1 MNISIFPVSSGC
13 NAYSCMTSRK
23 TSVYS
28 WNKSNVSD
36 SEMNKKRLQAKYITI
51 TMRNLILSTNQPGF
65 INHSQTTVNGSQNA
79 LSVSVKYYSIFNE
92 NGTSDKDDR
101 KQGSDIY
108 ANEIEVTA
116 GLPNLRKE
124 YGNGV
129 PILDHHKDVKSLIEI
144 KGEQEKNALRDDK
157 ASSLSAL
164 LNLIIETNKADSRT
178 INIAVIKTISN
189 TNVLEL
195 AYNLNKSKKSSLTRG
210 HTNETLDGY
219 SKFSIDSASKLLQA
233 GKFKFSPARI
243 VEIPKKNGNIR
254 KLSVT
259 SPRERVIQR
268 AMQMIIEPMYEP
280 HFLEYSHGFR
290 PGKGTHTALKY
301 IDTKFKGVKWMI
313 NIDISK
319 CFSKINHQ
327 KLIKILEH
335 KIKCDK
341 TIALIK
347 SLIKAGH
354 ISTKGLATRGDIG
367 TPEGSVLSPLLCNVY
382 LHELDIFI
390 NSLIMRYNKGKERRR
405 NREYTKLINSKR
417 ASGLSKVQ
425 IKEINKKARLL
436 PSKDMHDPNY
446 VKIHYVRYADDF
458 IVGLISDKK
467 TAEIVYSEI
476 KNFLKE
482 ELDFEINK
490 DKSSLT
496 HSSKTIR
503 YLGVDIK
510 ETRGINASKYV
521 KTKRGNI
528 TRTTP
533 RIVMNAPIKEILNK
547 LVMRGFGQTTRSG
560 NMVPKRVTWIV
571 NMSHKDI
578 VSYFNMIN
586 RGLLN
591 YYTLATN
598 RSKLAQI
605 CKHFLYFSCIY
616 TLMNKYKLRSAK
628 AVIKKFGKT
637 LKCPESGTEFFLPAT
652 LARIKGPSRFQV
664 KAEIGLHTIY
674 KSWANKLT
682 TSGLN
687 YPCIVCGKTQNIEM
701 HHIRKVRDIRKDS
714 RTNKKNTNWFKTQ
727 MAAINRKQVP
737 LCRVHHE
744 KLHNNSF
751 TTEERN
757 NFEINSKFFERK
769 KPY

>member
-1 MNISIFPVSSGC
+1 
-13 NAYSCMTSRK
+13 
-23 TSVYS
+23 
-28 WNKSNVSD
+28 
-36 SEMNKKRLQAKYITI
+36 MNKKRLQAKYITI

-65 INHSQTTVNGSQNA
+65 INHSQTTVSGSQNA

-101 KQGSDIY
+101 KQESDIY
-108 ANEIEVTA
+108 VNEIKVTA

-129 PILDHHKDVKSLIEI
+129 PILDHSKGIKSLIEI
-144 KGEQEKNALRDDK
+144 EGEQEKNVLRTNK
-157 ASSLSAL
+157 ASSSSAL
-164 LNLIIETNKADSRT
+164 LNFIIETNKVDSRT

-189 TNVLEL
+189 TKILEL
-195 AYNLNKSKKSSLTRG
+195 AYNLNKLKKSSLTKG
-210 HTNETLDGY
+210 HTNETIDGY
-219 SKFSIDSASKLLQA
+219 SKFSFDSATKLLQA
-233 GKFKFSPARI
+233 GKFKFSSAR
-243 VEIPKKNGNIR
+243 VMEIPKKNGNIR
-254 KLSVT
+254 KLLVT
-259 SPRERVIQR
+259 SFRERVIQK
-268 AMQMIIEPMYEP
+268 AMQMVIEPMYEP

-301 IDTKFKGVKWMI
+301 IDTKFKGVKWLI
-313 NIDISK
+313 NIEISR
-319 CFSKINHQ
+319 CFSKINHK
-327 KLIKILEH
+327 KLIKILER
-335 KIKCDK
+335 KIKCNK

-354 ISTKGLATRGDIG
+354 ISTKGLATQGDID
-367 TPEGSVLSPLLCNVY
+367 TSEESVLSPLMCNVY
-382 LHELDIFI
+382 LHELDTFM
-390 NSLIMRYNKGKERRR
+390 NSLIIRYSKGKERRR

-417 ASGLSKVQ
+417 AKDLSKVQ

-436 PSKDMHDPNY
+436 PSKDMHDSNY
-446 VKIHYVRYADDF
+446 VKIHYVRYADNF
-458 IVGLISDKK
+458 IVGLISDKQ

-482 ELDFEINK
+482 ELNLQINK

-503 YLGVDIK
+503 YLSVDIK
-510 ETRGINASKYV
+510 ETRGINPSKYV

-547 LVMRGFGQTTRSG
+547 LILRGFGQTTRFG

-578 VSYFNMIN
+578 ISYFNMIN

-591 YYTLATN
+591 YYTFATN

-616 TLMNKYKLRSAK
+616 TLMNKYKLGSAK

-637 LKCPESGTEFFLPAT
+637 LKCPESGTKFFLPAT
-652 LARIKGPSRFQV
+652 LARIKGPNRFQV
-664 KAEIGLHTIY
+664 KAKIGFHTIY
-674 KSWANKLT
+674 
-682 TSGLN
+682 
-687 YPCIVCGKTQNIEM
+687 
-701 HHIRKVRDIRKDS
+701 
-714 RTNKKNTNWFKTQ
+714 
-727 MAAINRKQVP
+727 
-737 LCRVHHE
+737 
-744 KLHNNSF
+744 
-751 TTEERN
+751 
-757 NFEINSKFFERK
+757 
-769 KPY
+769 